1 MNKRLL
7 LAPLFLITVA
17 AFAADTPDIPADS
30 IGKKKEL
37 LFSDDFERPE
47 LGKAWGAVVPTFT
60 LENGTLKG
68 TQTRVNAPAADGKP
82 AVVGH
87 QAVIGTDVPTKDSI
101 IELRFKF
108 AGATGLSVEFDDR
121 KYTGS
126 HYGHICFARVT
137 PKSVV
142 IADQK
147 EGSMRNDIYAM
158 PNDPSTKQERNK
170 LLKGRSATFPVSLEQ
185 DKWYALE
192 VETVGDEMRASIDGK
207 PVAYLKSPGIA
218 HPTKSKVEFGCAGKD
233 GYFDDIKIWN
243 AEPANAAKQ

>member
-1 MNKRLL
+1 MKMNQRLL
-7 LAPLFLITVA
+7 FAPLFLITVS
-17 AFAADTPDIPADS
+17 AFAADTPQVPADP
-30 IGKKKEL
+30 IAKKKDL
-37 LFSDDFERPE
+37 LLSDDFERAE

-101 IELRFKF
+101 VELKFKF
-108 AGATGLSVEFDDR
+108 AGATAVSVEFDDR
-121 KYTGS
+121 KFTGS

-137 PKSVV
+137 PTSVI

-158 PNDPSTKQERNK
+158 TQPSQKEERNR
-170 LLKGRSATFPVSLEQ
+170 LQKGRSATFPVKLEQ
-185 DKWYALE
+185 DKWYTLE

-218 HPTKSKVEFGCAGKD
+218 HPTKSKLEFGCQGKD

-243 AEPANAAKQ
+243 AEPAKP